1 MSLSTAAIDRALIGR
16 LSRFATVGGAA
27 AALQTALLYLLVD
40 TVGIYYLVGAIIA
53 IEVTIVSQY
62 VINDAWTFSDR
73 PNGGGTFFSGLLRT
87 NLVRGSAIPLQTG
100 LLYLLVAHGDVGYLA
115 ANLCAIVPSGLYRYA
130 LDARWTWRTPP
141 EES

>member
-1 MSLSTAAIDRALIGR
+1 MSLSTAAIDRALVER

-40 TVGIYYLVGAIIA
+40 TAGLYYLLGAVLA
-53 IEVTIVSQY
+53 IEITIVSQY
-62 VINDAWTFSDR
+62 VVNDAWTFSDR
-73 PNGGGTFFSGLLRT
+73 PSGGDTFFSGLIRT

-100 LLYLLVAHGDVGYLA
+100 LLYLFVTYGELGYLV

-130 LDARWTWRTPP
+130 LDARWTWRVPP